1 MTQLKKNPSFES
13 INVGDELPPFE
24 IGETQETMDA
34 PSEHS
39 RIPQVKGMKPPEE
52 RKNLHNDVDFAKK
65 SLFGTTANAGVMT
78 MAYVNQMIEAC
89 FPSEAF
95 YNGGTLTYKGINPFR
110 DGDEVVFTG
119 EVVGKRSEK
128 GKKFIDFAIKGVDK
142 TGRLVGIAE
151 ATVAPDAY

>member
-34 PSEHS
+34 PSGHS

-89 FPSEAF
+89 FPAESF

-119 EVVGKRSEK
+119 KVVGKRSEK

>member
-1 MTQLKKNPSFES
+1 MTQLTKNPSFES

-34 PSEHS
+34 PQVHS
-39 RIPQVKGMKPPEE
+39 RTPQVKGMKPPEE

-110 DGDEVVFTG
+110 DGDEVVFTA
-119 EVVGKRSEK
+119 R
-128 GKKFIDFAIKGVDK
+128 
-142 TGRLVGIAE
+142 
-151 ATVAPDAY
+151 

>member
-89 FPSEAF
+89 FPAESF
-95 YNGGTLTYKGINPFR
+95 YNGGTLTYKGINPFK

-119 EVVGKRSEK
+119 EVVGKRIEK

>member
-1 MTQLKKNPSFES
+1 MTQLTKNPSFES

>member
-1 MTQLKKNPSFES
+1 MTQLSKNQSFES

-24 IGETQETMDA
+24 IGETQETMDV

-39 RIPQVKGMKPPEE
+39 RIPQVRGMKPHEE

-89 FPSEAF
+89 FPAESF

-110 DGDEVVFTG
+110 AGDEVIFTG

-128 GKKFIDFAIKGVDK
+128 GKNFVDFAIEGIDK
-142 TGRLVGIAE
+142 TGRLVGVAE
-151 ATVAPDAY
+151 VTIVPDA

>member
-1 MTQLKKNPSFES
+1 MTQLTKNPSFES

-34 PSEHS
+34 PQVHT
-39 RIPQVKGMKPPEE
+39 RIPEVKGMKPREE
-52 RKNLHNDVDFAKK
+52 RKNLHNDADFAKK

-78 MAYVNQMIEAC
+78 MAYVNQMSEAC
-89 FPSEAF
+89 FPPEAF

-119 EVVGKRSEK
+119 EVTAKRVESGKNYV
-128 GKKFIDFAIKGVDK
+128 DFAIKVIDQN
-142 TGRLVGIAE
+142 GRLVGVAE
-151 ATVAPDAY
+151 ATVVPGN

>member
-1 MTQLKKNPSFES
+1 MTQLTKNPSFES

-52 RKNLHNDVDFAKK
+52 RENLHNDVDFAKK

-89 FPSEAF
+89 FPAESF

>member
-1 MTQLKKNPSFES
+1 MIQLKKNPSFES

-89 FPSEAF
+89 FPAESF

-119 EVVGKRSEK
+119 EVVGKRNEK

>member
-78 MAYVNQMIEAC
+78 MAYVNQMVEAC
-89 FPSEAF
+89 FPAESF
-95 YNGGTLTYKGINPFR
+95 YNGGTLTYKGINPFK

>member
-34 PSEHS
+34 PQVHS
-39 RIPQVKGMKPPEE
+39 RTPQVKGMKPPEE

>member
-1 MTQLKKNPSFES
+1 MTQLTKNPSFES

-34 PSEHS
+34 PQVHT
-39 RIPQVKGMKPPEE
+39 RIPEVKGMKP
-52 RKNLHNDVDFAKK
+52 RKNLHNDADFAKK

-89 FPSEAF
+89 FPPEAF

-119 EVVGKRSEK
+119 EVTAKRVESGKNYV
-128 GKKFIDFAIKGVDK
+128 DFAIKGIDQS
-142 TGRLVGIAE
+142 GRLVGVAE
-151 ATVAPDAY
+151 ATVVPGN

>member
-89 FPSEAF
+89 FPAESF
-95 YNGGTLTYKGINPFR
+95 YNGGTLTYKGINPFK

-119 EVVGKRSEK
+119 EVVGKRREK

>member
-89 FPSEAF
+89 FPAESF
-95 YNGGTLTYKGINPFR
+95 YNGGTLTYKGINPFK

-128 GKKFIDFAIKGVDK
+128 GKKFIEFAIKGVDK

>member
-34 PSEHS
+34 PSGHS

-89 FPSEAF
+89 FPAESF

>member
-39 RIPQVKGMKPPEE
+39 RNPQVKGMKPPEE

-119 EVVGKRSEK
+119 EVVGKRSEN
-128 GKKFIDFAIKGVDK
+128 GKNFVDFAIKGTDK
-142 TGRLVGIAE
+142 TGRLVGVAE
-151 ATVAPDAY
+151 ATIAPDA

>member
-89 FPSEAF
+89 FPAESF
-95 YNGGTLTYKGINPFR
+95 YNGGTLTYKGINPFK

>member
-95 YNGGTLTYKGINPFR
+95 YNGGTLTYKGINPFK

>member
-1 MTQLKKNPSFES
+1 MTQLTKNPSFES

-89 FPSEAF
+89 FPAESF
-95 YNGGTLTYKGINPFR
+95 YNGGTLTYKGINPFK

-119 EVVGKRSEK
+119 EVVGKRIEK

>member
-1 MTQLKKNPSFES
+1 MIQLKKNPSFES

-52 RKNLHNDVDFAKK
+52 RKNLHSDVDFAKK

-89 FPSEAF
+89 FPAESF

-119 EVVGKRSEK
+119 EVIGKRSEK

>member
-1 MTQLKKNPSFES
+1 MTQLTNNPSFES

-89 FPSEAF
+89 FPAESF
-95 YNGGTLTYKGINPFR
+95 YNGGTLTYKGINPFK

-119 EVVGKRSEK
+119 EVVGKRIEK

>member
-1 MTQLKKNPSFES
+1 MIQLKKNPSFES

-52 RKNLHNDVDFAKK
+52 RKNLHSDVDFAKK

-89 FPSEAF
+89 FPAESF

>member
-1 MTQLKKNPSFES
+1 MTQLKKNLSFES

-78 MAYVNQMIEAC
+78 IAYVNQMIEAC
-89 FPSEAF
+89 FPAESF
-95 YNGGTLTYKGINPFR
+95 YNGGTLTYKGINPFK

>member
-1 MTQLKKNPSFES
+1 MIQLKKNSSFES

-89 FPSEAF
+89 FPAESF

-128 GKKFIDFAIKGVDK
+128 GKKCIDFAIKGVDQ